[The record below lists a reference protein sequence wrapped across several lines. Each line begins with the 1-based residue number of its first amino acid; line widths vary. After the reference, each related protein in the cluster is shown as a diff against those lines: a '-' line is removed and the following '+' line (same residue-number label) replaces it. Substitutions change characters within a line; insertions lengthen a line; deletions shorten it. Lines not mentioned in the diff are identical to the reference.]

1 MQKFLPILTI
11 LAGFSA
17 LPVLADV
24 PATSPTRC
32 LSVETGPLAARYI
45 PQRISRTGW
54 ATLTRERQPGTLR
67 TVTASP
73 TKISESRLPKN

>member
-11 LAGFSA
+11 LAGLAVFPA
-17 LPVLADV
+17 QADV
-24 PATSPTRC
+24 PAASPMRR
-32 LSVETGPLAARYI
+32 VVQETGPLATRYI

-54 ATLTRERQPGTLR
+54 ATLRRERQPGTLR

-73 TKISESRLPKN
+73 AKGSERRLPQN

>member
-11 LAGFSA
+11 LAGFA
-17 LPVLADV
+17 VLPVLADV
-24 PATSPTRC
+24 PAASPTRP
-32 LSVETGPLAARYI
+32 LSSETGPLAVRYI

-54 ATLTRERQPGTLR
+54 ATLPRERQPGTLR

-73 TKISESRLPKN
+73 VKVSESRLPNK

>member
-1 MQKFLPILTI
+1 MQKILPFLTLLTI
-11 LAGFSA
+11 FAT

-24 PATSPTRC
+24 PVAPSIHRIAP
-32 LSVETGPLAARYI
+32 ETGPLASRYI

-73 TKISESRLPKN
+73 TKVSESRLPKK